1 MEKRISDFARWE
13 AGVWLERKDGG
24 FLRNQW
30 SLHAL
35 ENGTLVVNRVKPR
48 DHKAA
53 ARNRW
58 YRVWGFEASNIE
70 RINSIERIDEE

>member
-53 ARNRW
+53 ARNSECGEPRDHKAAG
-58 YRVWGFEASNIE
+58 R
-70 RINSIERIDEE
+70 NSDCVEE